1 MVSIPESIYSLL
13 VNFHTNPS
21 HNPTPT
27 LSSQLGYNVWLGEVW
42 VSSYPDSIHI
52 ASVNDSLVPGSGSL
66 WCVPPP
72 PFVSFPRLC
81 CKVTSFPFFSSIRL
95 KDLQARDD
103 AKYANEHAKNL
114 LESHIFNMRDKLSG
128 DEGQLLSTEEEREK
142 IEQALSEASEWLD
155 DEGWDS
161 TADVSL

>member
-1 MVSIPESIYSLL
+1 MDQFPVP
-13 VNFHTNPS
+13 
-21 HNPTPT
+21 PTPRFF
-27 LSSQLGYNVWLGEVW
+27 L
-42 VSSYPDSIHI
+42 
-52 ASVNDSLVPGSGSL
+52 
-66 WCVPPP
+66 
-72 PFVSFPRLC
+72 FPRLS
-81 CKVTSFPFFSSIRL
+81 CKVTSFPLFSSIRL

-114 LESHIFNMRDKLSG
+114 LESHIFNMRDKLSS

>member
-1 MVSIPESIYSLL
+1 MVSIPESIYSFH

-21 HNPTPT
+21 HNPTRT
-27 LSSQLGYNVWLGEVW
+27 LSSQLGHNVWFDQFP
-42 VSSYPDSIHI
+42 VSS
-52 ASVNDSLVPGSGSL
+52 
-66 WCVPPP
+66 PPR
-72 PFVSFPRLC
+72 FFLFPRLS
-81 CKVTSFPFFSSIRL
+81 CKVTSFPLFSSIRL

>member
-1 MVSIPESIYSLL
+1 MDHFHVSPLPRFFL
-13 VNFHTNPS
+13 
-21 HNPTPT
+21 
-27 LSSQLGYNVWLGEVW
+27 
-42 VSSYPDSIHI
+42 
-52 ASVNDSLVPGSGSL
+52 
-66 WCVPPP
+66 
-72 PFVSFPRLC
+72 FPRLC

-161 TADVSL
+161 TADVSLYP

>member
-1 MVSIPESIYSLL
+1 M
-13 VNFHTNPS
+13 
-21 HNPTPT
+21 
-27 LSSQLGYNVWLGEVW
+27 
-42 VSSYPDSIHI
+42 
-52 ASVNDSLVPGSGSL
+52 
-66 WCVPPP
+66 PPP
-72 PFVSFPRLC
+72 PVSFFFHGFAV
-81 CKVTSFPFFSSIRL
+81 KKTSFSLFSSIRL